1 MIGLI
6 DYGAGNLRSVEF
18 ALDRLGVEHVR
29 AVRPEELA
37 GADGVILPG
46 VGAAA
51 RAMAE
56 LSARGWPAA
65 LRSSPVPLLGVCLGM
80 QLLCE
85 SSDEGGV
92 LTPGLGLIPGTVSR
106 FAGGVQAGGTPVGG
120 TQVASVDATSSSP
133 RLPVPHIGWARVKV
147 RSEDELFEG
156 IADGEYF
163 YFLHS
168 YRASCPGA
176 VVTATA
182 EYGRRFPAAIRAGR
196 VAGVQ
201 FHPEKSG
208 PAGGRVLANFCAI
221 CAGCA
226 A

>member
-1 MIGLI
+1 VIGLI

-56 LSARGWPAA
+56 LSARDWPAA

-106 FAGGVQAGGTPVGG
+106 FAWDVPARGIP
-120 TQVASVDATSSSP
+120 VASVDAAASSP
-133 RLPVPHIGWARVKV
+133 RLPVPHIGWARVQV
-147 RSEDELFEG
+147 RSDDALFDG

-168 YRASCPGA
+168 YRAACPA
-176 VVTATA
+176 PVVSATA
-182 EYGRRFPAAIRAGR
+182 EYGQRFPAAIRAGR

-208 PAGGRVLANFCAI
+208 PAGGRLLANFCAV
-221 CAGCA
+221 CVGCA